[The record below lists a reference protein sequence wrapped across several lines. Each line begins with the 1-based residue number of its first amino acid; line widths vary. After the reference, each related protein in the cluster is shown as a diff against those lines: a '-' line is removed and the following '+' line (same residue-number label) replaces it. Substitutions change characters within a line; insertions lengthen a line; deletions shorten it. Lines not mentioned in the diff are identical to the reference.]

1 MKKKRFRTLGLK
13 SSHDSNADVNA
24 EQNGGRDTS
33 RVTSGV
39 RGRLSSP
46 SATKKKGPDNHSK
59 IPPFSTV
66 LLHGPHTPAPYLVE
80 IETTAKLFGGGGHI
94 KSL

>member
-13 SSHDSNADVNA
+13 SSHVSNADVNA

-33 RVTSGV
+33 GA

-46 SATKKKGPDNHSK
+46 SATKKTGPDNHSK

-66 LLHGPHTPAPYLVE
+66 LLHGPHTPTPYLVE
-80 IETTAKLFGGGGHI
+80 IETTAKRFRGGGGHI